1 MAINPTLNVS
11 NALQAYDQASRTG
24 NVAQVLPAQDTQPVQ
39 SGAFAQLV
47 TDSVTQAV
55 SQGVQSEQMAM
66 AGITDNADLAQVVT
80 AISEADLA
88 LQTVVSIRD
97 KVVEAYRE
105 ILRMPM

>member
-11 NALQAYDQASRTG
+11 TALQAYDQASRTG
-24 NVAQVLPAQDTQPVQ
+24 NVATTLPAQDVTPPQT
-39 SGAFAQLV
+39 GAFAQLV
-47 TDSVTQAV
+47 NDSVTQAV
-55 SQGVQSEQMAM
+55 NQGVQSEQIAM

-80 AISEADLA
+80 ALGEADLA

-105 ILRMPM
+105 ILRMPI